1 MSFLNLY
8 KVICALNFLVKH
20 SFRSDLLQFYEEV
33 LEITMCTWFLQSIE
47 TRSRSRRFRSKLPP
61 WCQHPAKFSDHKSCE
76 SGDIVFA
83 IFLVTNMMSRDFK
96 DWSLAWKATTLPSFV
111 LIGLLQMQIRCINLS
126 RDITNNT
133 WVKDNMTEWEFI
145 AVYHHPGKFGDHRH
159 CALRDSVILICQMTS
174 QKHAFKVSC
183 HVMVSHYPVKF
194 GGHRHCGRRDM
205 FLICHMISQDHM
217 TQ

>member
-1 MSFLNLY
+1 
-8 KVICALNFLVKH
+8 
-20 SFRSDLLQFYEEV
+20 
-33 LEITMCTWFLQSIE
+33 
-47 TRSRSRRFRSKLPP
+47 
-61 WCQHPAKFSDHKSCE
+61 
-76 SGDIVFA
+76 
-83 IFLVTNMMSRDFK
+83 
-96 DWSLAWKATTLPSFV
+96 
-111 LIGLLQMQIRCINLS
+111 
-126 RDITNNT
+126 
-133 WVKDNMTEWEFI
+133 MTEWEFI

-217 TQ
+217 TQQPRDYSQEPFSVSHHPVRFGGHRYCGSGDVTFSVFSKILHACLNPLLLFIWKAPGMSCSHSQNFDTCLEQKQKKNTETNFFSSSKFAIEKKKKKGQLQSFLRRTQTQ